1 MSVYVNNETANVYNI
16 TCVTNPCELNAQ
28 IISDVINVSIDET
41 NIECHEIDVIIDVV
55 ANIIFLDMDDYDTL

>member
-1 MSVYVNNETANVYNI
+1 MSVYVDNETANVYNI

-28 IISDVINVSIDET
+28 IISDVINVSKDET